1 MAQLLPPEVIAA
13 LECRRAAMDVGMTQ
27 SQRSSPF
34 HWATGLFVVTVGYS
48 AVMFAIRVFV
58 IG

>member
-1 MAQLLPPEVIAA
+1 
-13 LECRRAAMDVGMTQ
+13 MDVGMTQ
-27 SQRSSPF
+27 SQRSSVF

-48 AVMFAIRVFV
+48 AIMFAIRALV